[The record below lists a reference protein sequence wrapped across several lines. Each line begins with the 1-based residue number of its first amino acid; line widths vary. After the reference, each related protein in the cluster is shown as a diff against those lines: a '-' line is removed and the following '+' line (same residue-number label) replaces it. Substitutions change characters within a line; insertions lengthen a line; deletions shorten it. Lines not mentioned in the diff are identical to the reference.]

1 MTTPEVV
8 VRRVEG
14 RRQLRR
20 FLRFPEVVYR
30 DDPLWVPPVLGEL
43 LDRLDPR
50 TGPFYRHGEAECFVA
65 LREGRVRGTIC
76 VARDE
81 EMNRTT
87 GAKRG
92 IFGFFECLEDYA
104 VAAALFDI
112 AVDWVRARGL
122 SALVGPF
129 HLDYENGYG
138 ILVRGRDRPPAVFCG
153 HTPPY
158 YQAMVE
164 RYGFVPARG
173 DNLAFAADITR
184 ERPEHRRLKRLAD
197 NVRRRRT
204 FHIRGARLNEWEE
217 EARRVF
223 HVINR
228 ALAHLPDFQP
238 WMWEAFR
245 ATLGSLKDLCDPDLV
260 LIAEDAGE
268 VIGWFPGVP
277 NLNEAL
283 ARIGGVTWPWDY
295 LRLAVGMRRRPACL
309 AAKSLLVL
317 PEYWRTG
324 VGILLFDEMRQRAM
338 AKGYEWVDLS
348 LTSER
353 NPETPRIAQHLG
365 AVEYKRYR
373 VYRLSV

>member
-1 MTTPEVV
+1 MSENDIAI
-8 VRRVEG
+8 RRVIG

-20 FLRFPEVVYR
+20 FLRFAETVYR
-30 DDPLWVPPVLGEL
+30 DDQLWVPPVLGQL
-43 LDRLDPR
+43 LDRLDPK
-50 TGPFYRHGEAECFVA
+50 TGRFYRHGEAECFVA
-65 LREGRVRGTIC
+65 LRGGRIQGTIC
-76 VARDE
+76 VAQDI

-87 GAKRG
+87 GANRG

-104 VAAALFDI
+104 VAATLFDT
-112 AVDWVRARGL
+112 AVAWSRARGL
-122 SALVGPF
+122 SSLVGPF
-129 HLDYENGYG
+129 DLDYENGYG
-138 ILVRGRDRPPAVFCG
+138 ILIRGRDRSPPVFCG
-153 HTPPY
+153 HTPAY
-158 YQAMVE
+158 YQELVE

-173 DNLAFAADITR
+173 DNLAFAADVSR

-197 NVRRRRT
+197 NVRRRRG
-204 FHIRGARLNEWEE
+204 FLIRGARLREWEE

-223 HVINR
+223 QVINK
-228 ALAHLPDFQP
+228 ALAHLPDYQP

-245 ATLGSLKDLCDPDLV
+245 ETLGSLKDICDPDLV
-260 LIAEDAGE
+260 LIAEDDGQ

-283 ARIGGVTWPWDY
+283 QRIGGVTWPWDY
-295 LRLAVGMRRRPACL
+295 LRLAAAMQRRPACL

-324 VGILLFDEMRQRAM
+324 VGILLFDEMRVRAR

-353 NPETPRIAQHLG
+353 NPETPRIAERLG
-365 AVEYKRYR
+365 GREYKRYR